1 MRKSTLFFPFL
12 FVCRSGRNENQRR
25 CSFPVL
31 GFNRD
36 WLLSPSLC
44 SVYLAKEMLPS
55 FLLCSSELC
64 LLFLWRMHD
73 EVSLHLLGSDPFPTM
88 FFFFFFFSFSVLRDT
103 LLIAMSNSLA
113 VLGETCLNTCLTHI
127 WILFAHILF

>member
-12 FVCRSGRNENQRR
+12 FVYRSRRNENQRR
-25 CSFPVL
+25 CSFPVP

-44 SVYLAKEMLPS
+44 VQCIWRRKSCLPS
-55 FLLCSSELC
+55 YFVFQSSVFC
-64 LLFLWRMHD
+64 FYGGCMMR
-73 EVSLHLLGSDPFPTM
+73 FPSICWDRIH
-88 FFFFFFFSFSVLRDT
+88 FPPCFFFSFLVLCDT